1 MSAPVDLFDFS
12 VAHPDK
18 RVRER
23 CGLETV
29 GRHNGR
35 GVLLPREA
43 PEQFKNHVAG
53 RRVEIAGGF
62 VGQQDTW

>member
-1 MSAPVDLFDFS
+1 MSVPDDFFDLS
-12 VAHPDK
+12 VTQFDK
-18 RVRER
+18 RVRKR

-43 PEQFKNHVAG
+43 PEQFKNHIA
-53 RRVEIAGGF
+53 RRGIEIARGF
-62 VGQQDTW
+62 VGQQDTR